1 MIEYHLKYQQLEEAR
16 QAYED
21 KDQELDHK
29 LQLIKELSDEATVL
43 HVASIEKQGR
53 MYKWVDRALAV
64 RVVITGL
71 RYGHLSGSNQHE
83 EHGYLMQ
90 IWMAVRREEHRYLMQ
105 IWMAIRRIITHLDDD
120 VAEMRR
126 EHQEKL
132 NTLRKLKSEVV
143 RLDVERIDKEA
154 ELERILTEWKEVRV
168 DFHSVNK
175 P

>member
-1 MIEYHLKYQQLEEAR
+1 LIEYHLKYQQLEEAR

-53 MYKWVDRALAV
+53 MYKWVERALAV
-64 RVVITGL
+64 RAVITGL

-83 EHGYLMQ
+83 KHS
-90 IWMAVRREEHRYLMQ
+90 YLMQ
-105 IWMAIRRIITHLDDD
+105 IWMAIRRIITRLDDD

-132 NTLRKLKSEVV
+132 NTLRKLKFEVV
-143 RLDVERIDKEA
+143 RLDVELIDKEA
-154 ELERILTEWKEVRV
+154 ELERILTEWEEVRAN
-168 DFHSVNK
+168 FKSANK